1 MGALSNAPDLQ
12 DLDSVCFV
20 AGGGAGLSL
29 TGRGASLM
37 CFGGLQIATGGG
49 CPLLVKTVI
58 PELRT
63 EGFLHIKFVFK
74 A

>member
-1 MGALSNAPDLQ
+1 M
-12 DLDSVCFV
+12 
-20 AGGGAGLSL
+20 SL